1 LINFI
6 EMHFKNNHR
15 LDLLTTP
22 VFLLGLAILLL
33 NDWVWKAQFSNLL
46 SGKLSDFAGLFVF
59 VIFWTA
65 LFPTQKRWVFGL
77 TGLFFIFW
85 KSPFSQ
91 PLIASWN
98 GLGLWQIAR
107 VVDFSDNIAL
117 LSLPAAYWW
126 LAKKQDAKPRFRL
139 HPVLPLMVAAFAF
152 CATSR
157 IQRHMVELDKKV
169 YEIEMSKSDLEDAV
183 QRLEGVEVKET
194 QLPKKKQESQL
205 VVYLPNKACS
215 SDYAFSVTLKPLGPK
230 KSALLLKEVDVAIS
244 CPRPQKEMAIAEFER
259 KVIDRL
265 KNLPA
270 NFLDIS
276 HRVDSLLAK
285 MTIEEKIGQ
294 LSLYTTDWGSTGPTI
309 REGYKNDIRSGACG
323 NLFNAHTTGF
333 VRELQKIAVEET
345 RLKIPLLFGFDVIH
359 GYKTI
364 FPIPLGEAASWD
376 LGALETSARVSSAEA
391 SAAGLNW
398 TYAPMV
404 DIGRDPRWGR
414 VMEGAG
420 EDPYLGSRI
429 AEARVRGIQGKK
441 IGDSD
446 AMLACVKHFAGYGAP
461 IGGRDYNTVDMG
473 ERYFREFYLPPYEA
487 AVRAGAATVMTSFND
502 YDGVPATGNKFLLD
516 NILRKEW
523 GFEGFIVTDY
533 TSINEMVNHGVVAN
547 DKEAG
552 ELALN
557 AGVDMDM
564 QGAVYQRFLKQSLE
578 EGKVT
583 QAQIDEGV
591 RRVLRLKFELGLF
604 EDPYKF
610 CDAEREKSTLL
621 APAHRAAARE
631 VSRKSIVLLKN
642 EQQALPLKKGQKIA
656 LIGPLADNKS
666 ELIGNWN
673 GAGNVNDC
681 VSLRD
686 GIALVQS
693 TNLSMAVG
701 CDFENPDK
709 AGFAEAMRVAN
720 QADVIVVAV
729 GEKAMMS
736 GEAAARANLGLPG
749 VQEDLVL
756 ELCKTGKPVIVVLMN
771 GRPLAIPRI
780 AEKAT
785 AILETWWLGTE
796 AGNAIA
802 DVLFGAY
809 NPSGK
814 LPMTFPRS
822 VGQVPIFYNE
832 KSTGRPFDPNS
843 KWTSKYIDEANS
855 PQWPFGFGL
864 SYTTFEY
871 GEPKVEKSG
880 EANFKSPPDAGRALL
895 TVTITVKNTGKLP
908 GEEVAQLYVRDLVG
922 SVTRPVKELKGFQ
935 KIMLQPGE
943 SKQLTFTLTEKDL
956 SFYRRDMTF
965 GTEPGEFEI
974 MVGGNSVE
982 VRKVKVKL

>member
-1 LINFI
+1 
-6 EMHFKNNHR
+6 MQFKNNHR

-22 VFLLGLAILLL
+22 AFLFGLAILLL
-33 NDWVWKAQFSNLL
+33 NDWVWKGQFSNMLT
-46 SGKLSDFAGLFVF
+46 GKLSDFAGLFVCA
-59 VIFWTA
+59 VFWTA
-65 LFPTQKRWVFGL
+65 LFPTQKRWVFAL
-77 TGLFFIFW
+77 TGVFFVFW
-85 KSPFSQ
+85 KSSLSQ
-91 PLIASWN
+91 PLIDSWN
-98 GLGLWQIAR
+98 SMNLFQIAR
-107 VVDFSDNIAL
+107 VVDFSDNLAL
-117 LSLPAAYWW
+117 LVLPACYGWVQR
-126 LAKKQDAKPRFRL
+126 KQVVKPRFRL
-139 HPVLPLMVAAFAF
+139 HPMVPLMIAAFALS
-152 CATSR
+152 ATSKV
-157 IQRHMVELDKKV
+157 QRHWVKLNEKV
-169 YEIEMSKSDLEDAV
+169 YEIELSKTELEDALNRIEGIEV
-183 QRLEGVEVKET
+183 SERQMPSNKKESEVIIYLPVNGCSPNHSYLVKIKPLSVKKTALRLENVSMPTYCVE
-194 QLPKKKQESQL
+194 PSQ
-205 VVYLPNKACS
+205 
-215 SDYAFSVTLKPLGPK
+215 D
-230 KSALLLKEVDVAIS
+230 E
-244 CPRPQKEMAIAEFER
+244 AIAEFER
-259 KVIDRL
+259 LVVHKL
-265 KNLPA
+265 QNLPP
-270 NFLDIS
+270 NFLDIN
-276 HRVDSLLAK
+276 HRIDSLMAK
-285 MTIEEKIGQ
+285 MTIDEKIGQ
-294 LSLYTTDWGSTGPTI
+294 LCLYTTDWGSTGPTI

-333 VRELQKIAVEET
+333 VRDLQKIAVEET

-376 LGALETSARVSSAEA
+376 LEAIEKSARVASAEA

-429 AEARVRGIQGKK
+429 AESRVRGIQGKK
-441 IGDSD
+441 LGSPD

-461 IGGRDYNTVDMG
+461 MAGRDYNTVDMS
-473 ERYFREFYLPPYEA
+473 ERYFRDFYLPPYEA

-523 GFEGFIVTDY
+523 GFEGFVVTDY

-564 QGAVYQRFLKQSLE
+564 QGAVYQRFLKQSLQ
-578 EGKVT
+578 EGKIT
-583 QAQIDEGV
+583 QEQIDVAV
-591 RRVLRLKFELGLF
+591 RRILRLKFELGLF

-610 CDAEREKSTLL
+610 CNAEREKSTLL

-681 VSLRD
+681 VSLRE

-693 TNLSMAVG
+693 ANLSMAMG
-701 CDFENPDK
+701 CDFENPDR
-709 AGFAEAMRVAN
+709 AGFAEAIRIAN

-749 VQEDLVL
+749 VQEELVL

-832 KSTGRPFDPNS
+832 KSTGRPYDPNS

-871 GEPKVEKSG
+871 GEPKVQKNA
-880 EANFKSPPDAGRALL
+880 EANFKSPPDAKRALF
-895 TVTITVKNTGKLP
+895 TVTTTLKNTGKLS

-922 SVTRPVKELKGFQ
+922 SVTRPVKDLKGFQ
-935 KIMLQPGE
+935 KILLQPGE
-943 SKQLTFTLTEKDL
+943 SRELTFTLTEKDL
-956 SFYRRDMTF
+956 SFYRQDMTF

-982 VRKVKVKL
+982 LKKVKVKL